1 METSTHGGSSENA
14 ADIVHFE
21 DPKLEELI
29 LNTEQF
35 GTKIDANGDGMLT
48 KEEMSHL
55 YMLDASGMGITSAEG
70 IQYAG
75 FDAGT
80 SVFDF
85 SDNEITD
92 VTPFAEMM
100 ENGFHF
106 FTLNLNNNAITDFSP
121 FFGFT
126 MGELNG
132 LRIAGNPADAEQYFT
147 LWEVPNELYL
157 QARPADVEEDIYY
170 SGTHL
175 AILHHFGE
183 VWIDESHGI
192 DFEATDDSMLKI
204 VVVGDYVAVDTRYKE
219 GDTVL
224 YAVHDGVRK
233 AIPVHIGSSDAQ
245 VSDVIAE
252 DATVKAELNASQ
264 SLMDFLKPD
273 SALWT
278 IKGYNW
284 TSSDENIVRLEQND
298 AGEWNVI
305 YTGYGTAT
313 ITGTPNT
320 RANDGT
326 TISLTITVQK
336 PGTSVEEDPQKPQQS
351 DDVGTDEVNATAAFG
366 VMLAAAACGL
376 VLTRKLK
383 SE

>member
-92 VTPFAEMM
+92 VTPFVEMM

-106 FTLNLNNNAITDFSP
+106 YTLNLDNNAITDFSP
-121 FFGFT
+121 FFRFNT
-126 MGELNG
+126 DELNG
-132 LRIAGNPADAEQYFT
+132 LRISGNPADADQYFT
-147 LWEVPNELYL
+147 LWDLPNE
-157 QARPADVEEDIYY
+157 IYMHTESY
-170 SGTHL
+170 RNL
-175 AILHHFGE
+175 AILHHFGGDGE
-183 VWIDESHGI
+183 ISETHGI
-192 DFEATDDSMLKI
+192 DFEVADDGLLYLGYP
-204 VVVGDYVAVDTRYKE
+204 GDYIAVCS
-219 GDTVL
+219 GDQSGDSVL

-233 AIPVHIGSSDAQ
+233 AIPVHIGSSYAQ
-245 VSDVIAE
+245 VSDVIAK
-252 DATVKAELNASQ
+252 DATVKAELNTSQ

-278 IKGYNW
+278 VNDYNW
-284 TSSDENIVRLEQND
+284 TSSDENVVRLEQND

-326 TISLTITVQK
+326 TISFTITVQK
-336 PGTSVEEDPQKPQQS
+336 PGTSVEEKPQEDPQKPQQG
-351 DDVGTDEVNATAAFG
+351 DDVDTDAVNTTAAFG
-366 VMLAAAACGL
+366 VLMAAAGCGL

>member
-1 METSTHGGSSENA
+1 M
-14 ADIVHFE
+14 
-21 DPKLEELI
+21 
-29 LNTEQF
+29 
-35 GTKIDANGDGMLT
+35 
-48 KEEMSHL
+48 
-55 YMLDASGMGITSAEG
+55 
-70 IQYAG
+70 
-75 FDAGT
+75 
-80 SVFDF
+80 
-85 SDNEITD
+85 
-92 VTPFAEMM
+92 
-100 ENGFHF
+100 
-106 FTLNLNNNAITDFSP
+106 
-121 FFGFT
+121 
-126 MGELNG
+126 
-132 LRIAGNPADAEQYFT
+132 
-147 LWEVPNELYL
+147 
-157 QARPADVEEDIYY
+157 
-170 SGTHL
+170 
-175 AILHHFGE
+175 
-183 VWIDESHGI
+183 
-192 DFEATDDSMLKI
+192 
-204 VVVGDYVAVDTRYKE
+204 VGDYVAVDTQYKE

-326 TISLTITVQK
+326 TISFTITVQK